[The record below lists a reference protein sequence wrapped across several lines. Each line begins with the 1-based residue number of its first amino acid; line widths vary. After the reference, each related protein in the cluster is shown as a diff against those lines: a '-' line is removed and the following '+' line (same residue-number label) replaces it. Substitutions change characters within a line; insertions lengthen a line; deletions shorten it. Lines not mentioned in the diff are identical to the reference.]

1 MPTRLAPFVVACLL
15 TLGCDKPA
23 PPDQPATSAQS
34 PPTAEPPAQTSGEA
48 PDSWSR
54 LASDAL
60 SEGQSV
66 QLDKAKA
73 AQKELGTSLA
83 KALTASV
90 AADGFAASIEFCRG
104 AAPEVAEQVAASHAL
119 QIGRTSHKLRNPKN
133 TAPEWAADA
142 VAKPEPGM
150 KVFTG
155 PSGELGVLSPI
166 ELAPLCANCHGDP
179 DKLAEGVMTAVSEK
193 YPDDQATGFA
203 PGDLRGWFWVEVPAS

>member
-1 MPTRLAPFVVACLL
+1 M
-15 TLGCDKPA
+15 
-23 PPDQPATSAQS
+23 
-34 PPTAEPPAQTSGEA
+34 
-48 PDSWSR
+48 
-54 LASDAL
+54 
-60 SEGQSV
+60 
-66 QLDKAKA
+66 
-73 AQKELGTSLA
+73 
-83 KALTASV
+83 
-90 AADGFAASIEFCRG
+90 
-104 AAPEVAEQVAASHAL
+104 AEQVAASHAL